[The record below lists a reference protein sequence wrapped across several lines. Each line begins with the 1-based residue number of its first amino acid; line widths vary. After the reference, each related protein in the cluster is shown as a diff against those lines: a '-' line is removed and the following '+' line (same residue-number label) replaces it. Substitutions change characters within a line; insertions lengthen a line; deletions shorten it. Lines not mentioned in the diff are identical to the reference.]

1 MAYNYLEPDHLEDA
15 LHESEEYM
23 RPFYEPLAELERI
36 TKGKPGKVAPGKP
49 KTVTAKLAMIR
60 RELPKQV
67 VQQLGMGKASCRDN
81 PDMEDYL
88 NAIITDI
95 IYPNA
100 NSGGTPYNK
109 SKTGVEDV
117 FTIGS
122 SWMHPFF
129 NRRGDLFHGDFKR
142 VYARDISFEKG
153 KVSEFDSNYMWMTGW
168 YTETDLKAIIYWEQK
183 LSKSAKDRKETY
195 TGKWNIKALQELLD
209 AGAKPKDDQNKSEDE
224 KKWQDTNG
232 FFKICHAF
240 QIGKDA
246 TFYSYAPAIKKVVK
260 ECVTTDRRGIIPL
273 HGFVP
278 NPDHANPLGGSIAAL
293 SVSKTNLL
301 DYLTQNF
308 QYHQGMGTDPAI
320 KKWGSTPDSK
330 IQIAPGKVIS
340 MMGTR
345 ATDDFEPVRMDTT
358 ALNMYGDNYAR
369 ISSEIMEET
378 GFIGGSNIS
387 SEANNPSFSKTSAGV
402 KQTNNRTA
410 LSVNDLQ
417 KQHEAWWGRIMETT
431 LVLHLAESKGEKT
444 LELSNETMKRLKLD
458 KAPTF
463 DYDKDYGR
471 VTFTVDAGTEQ
482 ASDNEAEN
490 EKLTA
495 LLELKMKY
503 EAIPDPK
510 NMQMFNQIVKNS
522 GVDDPEKL
530 MYDDDEIA
538 IATETAKL
546 TKQMQLKQLQQSMQ
560 PQDQPQQPPKTL
572 GESVSWS
579 PGDLSPNERAQALK
593 QVGIE
598 ADEQPTPNQIGQ
610 STDVAT
616 KLDKHMMDVHQQNNP
631 AQHMET
637 PNEAET
643 PAEQGTDAPGADMP
657 PAASTGVE
665 EDRALAKQQLLD
677 KGVPEAQAEQMLAQ
691 IDAEQA
697 VGQ

>member
-1 MAYNYLEPDHLEDA
+1 
-15 LHESEEYM
+15 M

-67 VQQLGMGKASCRDN
+67 VQQLGMGKVTARDS
-81 PDMEDYL
+81 PDFEDYL

-142 VYARDISFEKG
+142 VYAKDISFEKG
-153 KVSEFDSNYMWMTGW
+153 KVSEFDSNYMFMTGW
-168 YTETDLKAIIYWEQK
+168 YTETDLKAIIYWQQK
-183 LSKSAKDRKETY
+183 LEKSSKERGETY
-195 TGKWNIKALQELLD
+195 EGKWNLKALQELID
-209 AGAKPKDDQNKSEDE
+209 AGAKPKDDKNKSEDE

-232 FFKICHAF
+232 FFKICHAM
-240 QIGKDA
+240 QIGQDA
-246 TFYSYAPAIKKVVK
+246 TFYTYAPGIDKTVK
-260 ECVTTDRRGIIPL
+260 ECVTTDHRGIIPL

-320 KKWGSTPDSK
+320 KKWGMTPDSK

-340 MMGTR
+340 MMGTK

-358 ALNMYGDNYAR
+358 ALNMFGDNYSR
-369 ISSEIMEET
+369 LSSEIMEET

-387 SEANNPSFSKTSAGV
+387 ADAGNPSFSKTQAGV

-444 LELSNETMKRLKLD
+444 LELSNDTMKRLKLTE
-458 KAPTF
+458 APTF
-463 DYDKDYGR
+463 DYDADYGK

-490 EKLTA
+490 EKLVA
-495 LLELKMKY
+495 LLELKLKHGAEPDSKY
-503 EAIPDPK
+503 MA
-510 NMQMFNQIVKNS
+510 MYNQIVKNS

-530 MYDDDEIA
+530 MYTDDEIEFTTMQEEFSRNQA
-538 IATETAKL
+538 VQQMEQAKAEAAMMQQQAAEQE
-546 TKQMQLKQLQQSMQ
+546 QMAGM
-560 PQDQPQQPPKTL
+560 QPQQPM
-572 GESVSWS
+572 
-579 PGDLSPNERAQALK
+579 Q
-593 QVGIE
+593 
-598 ADEQPTPNQIGQ
+598 QPDPI
-610 STDVAT
+610 
-616 KLDKHMMDVHQQNNP
+616 QQDR
-631 AQHMET
+631 
-637 PNEAET
+637 
-643 PAEQGTDAPGADMP
+643 DAAM
-657 PAASTGVE
+657 
-665 EDRALAKQQLLD
+665 QQLLQSGMPQD
-677 KGVPEAQAEQMLAQ
+677 KAEQLLGA
-691 IDAEQA
+691 IDEGAL
-697 VGQ
+697 